1 MTRET
6 EFRIIK
12 AAYEAG
18 AMAPEPM
25 WMGDGS
31 LGGEFYVVRR
41 YDGENVP
48 RRLLRDEQYAQARAA
63 LPSQL
68 AGVLAKIHAI
78 PPDSIEGVARPA
90 GAPSVAEQALDRHV
104 QLLRAIAPEPH
115 PAFELA
121 FRWLRTRL
129 PDPKSERRT
138 FVHGDFRV
146 GNVLFG
152 PEGLRAML
160 DWEIAHVG
168 DPMEDLSWVCV
179 RSWRFG
185 GDKPV
190 GGIGTREEFFAAYEA
205 ASGVKVDPD
214 VHRWWEIF
222 GNLRWGIICISQA
235 KVYLDG
241 ISKSLELAAIGRR
254 TSETEWELME
264 LMDGKT

>member
-78 PPDSIEGVARPA
+78 DPDSIGGVARPA
-90 GAPSVAEQALDRHV
+90 AAPSVAEQALDKHV

-129 PDPKSERRT
+129 PDAKSERRT

-152 PEGLRAML
+152 PEGMRAML

-264 LMDGKT
+264 LMDA

>member
-1 MTRET
+1 
-6 EFRIIK
+6 
-12 AAYEAG
+12 
-18 AMAPEPM
+18 MAPEPM

-78 PPDSIEGVARPA
+78 DPDSIGGVARPA
-90 GAPSVAEQALDRHV
+90 DTPSVAEQALDKHV
-104 QLLRAIAPEPH
+104 QLLRAVAPEPH

-129 PDPKSERRT
+129 PDPKTERRT

-152 PEGLRAML
+152 PEGMRAML